1 MDLKQHIKNLI
12 IAYRDQFKELNQKEK
27 EESGFSKYESPLQA
41 ELIWI
46 EKKRHNIDFQL
57 LVFTKWDDLEDLD
70 VMVNGPFKFKDNK
83 LLIQD
88 LERVTQSDKWKKR
101 MYPKIEK
108 TIENDP
114 DEEPYSKIYEN
125 IITDAKNTY
134 FQLFLD
140 VILTDRYRPPHIFN
154 ESWYG
159 RKIFYLT
166 IFGKI
171 EDLNIKEYVENEFI
185 RFKKNKEQRKELD
198 VLIESPRIQKQL
210 EEQKKNEVSGY
221 GTFIYPPKWIGE
233 FPDPT
238 IGDKLTNQSLGSYVK
253 DPLLTKYKGRVL
265 FVEKDGYIAIEEIN
279 EETAIELLNEIM
291 GTMNFLDQGAYAVRK
306 SEVGRATI
314 NARHKFISFKETP
327 NICRHQ
333 ILAKERSRVYRS
345 FPKILRNRIS
355 KDEMEKIIL
364 KAENITADKDIK
376 NYLVLYSES
385 FGFFYEKEYTLSFLM
400 SWSIFEKMLNY
411 RCVNLRNQKN
421 LDKMFKDYLD
431 NNNWIP
437 DLMIKA
443 LKMSEKINNNEFDY
457 FMTLK
462 GQRNCIIHDN
472 SKSNYEEADKFKR
485 FCLEEIKSVVK
496 SLIY

>member
-1 MDLKQHIKNLI
+1 MDLKQYIKNLI

-70 VMVNGPFKFKDNK
+70 VRVNGPFKFKDNK

-101 MYPKIEK
+101 MYPKSIK
-108 TIENDP
+108 TSENDP

-140 VILTDRYRPPHIFN
+140 VILTDRYRPPHIFY
-154 ESWYG
+154 ESWHG
-159 RKIFYLT
+159 RKIFYWT

-171 EDLNIKEYVENEFI
+171 EDLNIKEYVENKFI

-238 IGDKLTNQSLGSYVK
+238 IEDKLTNQSLGSYVK

-265 FVEKDGYIAIEEIN
+265 FVEKDGYIAIEEKN

-291 GTMNFLDQGAYAVRK
+291 GTMNFLEQGAYAVRK

-314 NARHKFISFKETP
+314 NTRHKFISFKETP

-333 ILAKERSRVYRS
+333 ILEKERSRIYRS
-345 FPKILRNRIS
+345 FPKILRNQIS
-355 KDEMEKIIL
+355 KDEMEKLIL
-364 KAENITADKDIK
+364 KAENITTDKDIK

-385 FGFFYEKEYTLSFLM
+385 FGFFYEKEYTLSFLT
-400 SWSIFEKMLNY
+400 SWFIFEKMLNS

-421 LDKMFKDYLD
+421 LDKMIKDYLE
-431 NNNWIP
+431 NNYWIP

-443 LKMSEKINNNEFDY
+443 LFMSGKINNSEFDY
-457 FMTLK
+457 FMNLK
-462 GQRNCIIHDN
+462 RQRNCIIHDN
-472 SKSNYEEADKFKR
+472 GKSNYEEADKFRR
-485 FCLEEIKSVVK
+485 FCLEEIKSLVK

>member
-27 EESGFSKYESPLQA
+27 EESGFSKFEPPLQA

-70 VMVNGPFKFKDNK
+70 VRVNGPFKFKDNK

-101 MYPKIEK
+101 MYQKIIK
-108 TIENDP
+108 TSKNDL
-114 DEEPYSKIYEN
+114 DVEPYSKIYEN

-154 ESWYG
+154 ESWHK
-159 RKIFYLT
+159 RKIFYWT

-171 EDLNIKEYVENEFI
+171 EYLNIKEYVENEFI
-185 RFKKNKEQRKELD
+185 KFKKNKEQGKELD
-198 VLIESPRIQKQL
+198 VLRKSPRIQKQL
-210 EEQKKNEVSGY
+210 EEQEKYEVSGY

-233 FPDPT
+233 FPDLT
-238 IGDKLTNQSLGSYVK
+238 IEDKLTNQRLGSYVK

-265 FVEKDGYIAIEEIN
+265 FIEKDGYIAIEEKN

-314 NARHKFISFKETP
+314 NTRHKIISFKETP

-333 ILAKERSRVYRS
+333 ILEKERSKIYRS
-345 FPKILRNRIS
+345 FPKILRNQIS
-355 KDEMEKIIL
+355 KDEMEKLIL
-364 KAENITADKDIK
+364 KAENITADKNIK

-400 SWSIFEKMLNY
+400 SWFIFEKMLNS
-411 RCVNLRNQKN
+411 RCVNLLNQKN
-421 LDKMFKDYLD
+421 L
-431 NNNWIP
+431 IP

-443 LKMSEKINNNEFDY
+443 LSMSGKINNNEFDY

-462 GQRNCIIHDN
+462 RQRNCIIHDN
-472 SKSNYEEADKFKR
+472 GKSNYEEADKFRR
-485 FCLEEIKSVVK
+485 FCLEEIKSLAK